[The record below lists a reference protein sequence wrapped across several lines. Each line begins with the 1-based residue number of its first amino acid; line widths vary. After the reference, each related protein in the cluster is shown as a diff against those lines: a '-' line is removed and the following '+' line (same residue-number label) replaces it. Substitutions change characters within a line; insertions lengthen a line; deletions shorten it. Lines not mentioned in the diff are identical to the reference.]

1 MKADM
6 KTKQLLESAWEDYF
20 FHREMHERSASLP
33 VKKRHKAA
41 MESASS
47 RARYLDGLPK
57 ADISKKLET
66 IKAVEMAGKY
76 GHSRLGKEYA
86 EMSLFRTVP
95 NYAEGLH
102 N

>member
-1 MKADM
+1 MK
-6 KTKQLLESAWEDYF
+6 KLLETAWEDYF
-20 FHREMHERSASLP
+20 YHREMYERSASLS

-41 MESASS
+41 MERASS

-57 ADISKKLET
+57 ADIAQKLET

-86 EMSLFRTVP
+86 GMSCTA
-95 NYAEGLH
+95 NKHIG
-102 N
+102 

>member
-1 MKADM
+1 MK
-6 KTKQLLESAWEDYF
+6 KLLDQAWEDYF
-20 FHREMHERSASLP
+20 YHREMYEHSASLS

-41 MESASS
+41 MEHASS

-57 ADISKKLET
+57 ADISAKLET

-76 GHSRLGKEYA
+76 GHSRLGKEFA
-86 EMSLFRTVP
+86 ELSLFRTIP
-95 NYAEGLH
+95 NYSECLH

>member
-1 MKADM
+1 M

-20 FHREMHERSASLP
+20 YHREMYERSAALS
-33 VKKRHKAA
+33 VKKRHKQSMDKA
-41 MESASS
+41 SA

-57 ADISKKLET
+57 ADIGDKLAT
-66 IKAVEMAGKY
+66 IKAVESAGKY
-76 GHSRLGKEYA
+76 GHSGLGNEQA

-95 NYAEGLH
+95 NYAESLH